1 MPSYCRQGV
10 CLAGFEVAILY
21 ESENGKQNL
30 LAVLLFNVT
39 VL

>member
-21 ESENGKQNL
+21 ESENGKQRKTKGANRE
-30 LAVLLFNVT
+30 
-39 VL
+39 